1 MQKKDQKGSLPLIL
15 LRQSKKRKAIEKR
28 SVYLFLPRPELGLG
42 KKKLAIIIFFV
53 AIFSKTYMHRKS
65 GLNRFHNHFLL
76 FYIGVNLLIIAG
88 KFETFFLKGYK
99 KVIYIFF

>member
-42 KKKLAIIIFFV
+42 KKNWL
-53 AIFSKTYMHRKS
+53 
-65 GLNRFHNHFLL
+65 
-76 FYIGVNLLIIAG
+76 
-88 KFETFFLKGYK
+88 
-99 KVIYIFF
+99 